1 MGFAL
6 NVTPRNDL
14 MRGGSLANSKRRCKR
29 CGEYFEAISGLKL
42 PTGFFCSK
50 DHAIEYGLEE
60 SRKRTDR
67 LLDKAARVQAANAK
81 IAAKRERESTARRK
95 KELNRSHH
103 LDQLQKLV
111 NQWVVHVRDE
121 DKPCC
126 TCGTTNQFI
135 KYDCGHLRTRG
146 ASPATRFLLSNMN
159 RQCVRCNMYE
169 SGRVAEH
176 KGYVVATYGQET
188 LDFIY
193 GPHPTLKEQ
202 LPDAD
207 AIDVEIARYRKMLR
221 EAGLKPNA

>member
-1 MGFAL
+1 M
-6 NVTPRNDL
+6 
-14 MRGGSLANSKRRCKR
+14 ANSRRKCKQ
-29 CGEYFEAISGLKL
+29 CSEYKPESDGVKTPLAWFCCHSCAIKFSI
-42 PTGFFCSK
+42 S
-50 DHAIEYGLEE
+50 AN
-60 SRKRTDR
+60 RKRSER
-67 LLDKAARVQAANAK
+67 LRAKAVRAHEQEAK
-81 IAAKRERESTARRK
+81 NAAKRDRERTAKRK
-95 KELNRSHH
+95 KELNRAKH

-111 NQWVVHVRDE
+111 NQWVVHVRDK

-126 TCGTTNQFI
+126 TCGTTNPFI

-176 KGYVVATYGQET
+176 KAYVIATYGQET

-207 AIDVEIARYRKMLR
+207 AIDAEMVRYRKMLR
-221 EAGLKPNA
+221 DAGLKPNA